1 MAKVPFSEQ
10 VVPSG
15 HYPLRP
21 AEQLL
26 KRRGFLSGEEL
37 AKLIEVSAGQ
47 ALPPWLTEYL
57 ARHLK
62 GKIKRPKGRRP
73 PPEAALDFALCRA
86 NGLYYQALSGYQRE
100 VRERRSA
107 AAKSR
112 HRLRQ
117 HDDNNVSP
125 SQLAYE
131 HVLRIR
137 QKDFKNIDWK
147 TLRNRLAEWRRS
159 GKFFHAEPDDGD
171 DVFDRN

>member
-1 MAKVPFSEQ
+1 MAKVPSSEQ

-15 HYPLRP
+15 HHPLWP

-26 KRRGFLSGEEL
+26 KRRGFLLGEEL
-37 AKLIEVSAGQ
+37 AKLIEASAGQ
-47 ALPPWLTEYL
+47 ALPSWLTEYL
-57 ARHLK
+57 ARHLR

-73 PPEAALDFALCRA
+73 TPKAALDFDLCRA
-86 NGLYYQALSGYQRE
+86 NGLYYQALSGYQRQ

-112 HRLRQ
+112 HRSRQ
-117 HDDNNVSP
+117 HDHDNVSA

-131 HVLRIR
+131 HVLRAMR
-137 QKDFKNIDWK
+137 KQFGNIDWT
-147 TLRNRLAEWRRS
+147 TLRNQLAEWRS

>member
-1 MAKVPFSEQ
+1 
-10 VVPSG
+10 
-15 HYPLRP
+15 
-21 AEQLL
+21 
-26 KRRGFLSGEEL
+26 
-37 AKLIEVSAGQ
+37 
-47 ALPPWLTEYL
+47 
-57 ARHLK
+57 
-62 GKIKRPKGRRP
+62 
-73 PPEAALDFALCRA
+73 LDFALCRA